1 MNGDCVLL
9 QALACGSAIE
19 IIACAASG
27 TLSNRIAVAGIHSA

>member
-1 MNGDCVLL
+1 MNGDSVLL

-27 TLSNRIAVAGIHSA
+27 TLSKRIADSGIHWA